1 MSQPDDKC
9 QEAKSQQIEKILWR
23 KIVLQFNL
31 YIRIKGGEIRGRGY
45 MKFIVDRLRKQEKA
59 K

>member
-31 YIRIKGGEIRGRGY
+31 YIRIKGGEIRGG
-45 MKFIVDRLRKQEKA
+45 VT
-59 K
+59 